1 VNGSQHSGEC
11 IYCAHG
17 PYCTDPDCLA
27 GLVLPGSAATLSA
40 EGPVCSNCHD
50 VIIQG
55 EIAADPY
62 YRGDY
67 LEMFGHDE

>member
-1 VNGSQHSGEC
+1 MSSYQHSGPC

-17 PYCTDPDCLA
+17 PYCTNSDCL
-27 GLVLPGSAATLSA
+27 PTLRTD
-40 EGPVCSNCHD
+40 GPVCGTCRERINRA
-50 VIIQG
+50 

-67 LEMFGHDE
+67 LEMFGDDE

>member
-1 VNGSQHSGEC
+1 MTTTDGSSKRAAHSGPC

-17 PYCTDPDCLA
+17 PYCTDPDCTAALA
-27 GLVLPGSAATLSA
+27 TD
-40 EGPVCSNCHD
+40 GPVCGNCRER
-50 VIIQG
+50 ITRA

-67 LEMFGHDE
+67 VEMFGDDE